1 MKEGVIF
8 AVVSLLMACLI
19 STLPFILCVWVEKC
33 HTNYGVI
40 LALFIAPVIRTVNE
54 WGGKKNDRKI

>member
-1 MKEGVIF
+1 MKEDLIF
-8 AVVSLLMACLI
+8 AIATVIIAVIVSA
-19 STLPFILCVWVEKC
+19 LPFIICVCVEKC

-54 WGGKKNDRKI
+54 REKEKE

>member
-1 MKEGVIF
+1 MTKEDLIF
-8 AVVSLLMACLI
+8 AIAAVTMAVLVSC
-19 STLPFILCVWVEKC
+19 LPFIFCVWVEKC

-54 WGGKKNDRKI
+54 RERKKND

>member
-1 MKEGVIF
+1 MKEDLIF
-8 AVVSLLMACLI
+8 AIAAVTMSVLVSC
-19 STLPFILCVWVEKC
+19 LPFVLCVWVENG

-54 WGGKKNDRKI
+54 RKKEKE

>member
-1 MKEGVIF
+1 MKEDLIF

-19 STLPFILCVWVEKC
+19 ATLPFILCIWVENG

-40 LALFIAPVIRTVNE
+40 LALFVALIVRTVNKQKGDDE
-54 WGGKKNDRKI
+54 

>member
-1 MKEGVIF
+1 MTKEDLIF
-8 AVVSLLMACLI
+8 TIAAVTMSVLVSC
-19 STLPFILCVWVEKC
+19 LPFIFCVWVEKC

-54 WGGKKNDRKI
+54 REKEKE

>member
-1 MKEGVIF
+1 MKEDLIF

-19 STLPFILCVWVEKC
+19 ATFPFIICVLVERV

-40 LALFIAPVIRTVNE
+40 LALFIAPVIRITTNRKRE
-54 WGGKKNDRKI
+54 KND

>member
-1 MKEGVIF
+1 MKEDLIF
-8 AVVSLLMACLI
+8 AIATVIMAVIVSA
-19 STLPFILCVWVEKC
+19 LPFILCVWVEKG

-54 WGGKKNDRKI
+54 RKKDGD